1 MLRRTLVLALFASAS
16 GLFANAARADEETD
30 SARAR
35 TALARGEI
43 RPLAG
48 ILTAVEERYEGRV
61 IETEL
66 EYRHAV
72 WTYEFKLLPP
82 TGRIFKVRIDAASG
96 RMLETH
102 GPVRERP

>member
-1 MLRRTLVLALFASAS
+1 MPRRALLLALFAFLA
-16 GLFANAARADEETD
+16 GLTVAAAGAGEETD

-48 ILTAVEERYEGRV
+48 ILAAVEDRYEGRV

-66 EYRHAV
+66 EYRHDT
-72 WTYEFKLLPP
+72 WIYEFKLLPP
-82 TGRIFKVRIDAASG
+82 TGRLFKVRVDAASG
-96 RMLETH
+96 RMLETN

>member
-1 MLRRTLVLALFASAS
+1 MIRRRLFLALFAPAG
-16 GLFANAARADEETD
+16 GLFAPAAHAEDGTD

-35 TALARGEI
+35 TALERGEI
-43 RPLAG
+43 RPLVG

-66 EYRHAV
+66 EYRHDAWV
-72 WTYEFKLLPP
+72 YEFKLLPP
-82 TGRIFKVRIDAASG
+82 TGRIFKVRVDAASG
-96 RMLETH
+96 RMLDTH